1 MIKEY
6 SIAEARNQFAAIVHD
21 LKTTPSIQLTRRGKP
36 VAMLLTIEE
45 YERLAAGRA
54 GFWDNYQAF
63 CNTVDLAKMDIDPA
77 IFGGLRDP
85 SPGFCPIL
93 RA

>member
-21 LKTTPSIQLTRRGKP
+21 LKTTPLIQLTRRGKP
-36 VAMLLTIEE
+36 VAVLLAIEE

-63 CNTVDLAKMDIDPA
+63 RNAIGLSELEIDPA
-77 IFGGLRDP
+77 IFSGLRDS
-85 SPGFCPIL
+85 SPG
-93 RA
+93 REVTW

>member
-6 SIAEARNQFAAIVHD
+6 SIAEARNQFTAIVHD

-36 VAMLLTIEE
+36 VAMLLAIEE

-63 CNTVDLAKMDIDPA
+63 RNAVDLAELDIDPA
-77 IFGGLRDP
+77 IFGGLRDS
-85 SPGFCPIL
+85 SPGREVNL
-93 RA
+93 